1 MSPEVAV
8 DDSQPAVGE
17 EDQEERA
24 AEDLHLVVVRLRDLH
39 LRAMPALAAQP
50 EML

>member
-1 MSPEVAV
+1 MFFEVAE

-24 AEDLHLVVVRLRDLH
+24 AEEVVRLRDLH
-39 LRAMPALAAQP
+39 LRAIPALAALP

>member
-8 DDSQPAVGE
+8 DDSEPAVGE
-17 EDQEERA
+17 EQEQEERA
-24 AEDLHLVVVRLRDLH
+24 AEKVVRLRDLH
-39 LRAMPALAAQP
+39 PRVMAALP